1 MEHAEAGGIA
11 TRREEARRV
20 KHAAERTAEGVLA
33 REHRTLW
40 GDAMRRFARNRLA
53 LASLVVVLGLICM
66 ALFADIISPSRYD
79 EIDLAAVH
87 QPPSPRH
94 LLGTDLVGRDYLTRI
109 VYGARTSMAVA
120 LLVQGI
126 AFGVGIPLGATAG
139 LRGGRTDFLI
149 MRLVDVATALP
160 GMLFAIFIM
169 AVLGTGFFNV
179 VLALSV
185 TGWVLVCRLVRGQFL
200 SIREKDFITAAR
212 CVGVGGA
219 RIILRHMLPNA
230 LAPLV
235 VALALG
241 IPGAMFGEA
250 ALSYL
255 GMGINDPI
263 PSWGKMVSASLG
275 YVQVYPHLALFP
287 TLMIAAAM
295 LSFTFVGDGLRDA
308 LDPQMVID

>member
-1 MEHAEAGGIA
+1 MERAKAGRVA
-11 TRREEARRV
+11 ARREEARRV
-20 KHAAERTAEGVLA
+20 KRVAERMAEGVLA

-53 LASLVVVLGLICM
+53 LASLVVALGLICM

-79 EIDLAAVH
+79 QIDLAAVH
-87 QPPSPRH
+87 QSPSLHH
-94 LLGTDLVGRDYLTRI
+94 LLGTDLIGRDYLTRI

-126 AFGVGIPLGATAG
+126 AFGVGIPLGAMAG
-139 LRGGRTDFLI
+139 LRAGRADFLI

-160 GMLFAIFIM
+160 GMLFAIFVM
-169 AVLGTGFFNV
+169 AVLGTGFSNV

-185 TGWVLVCRLVRGQFL
+185 TSWVLVCRLVRGQFL

-212 CVGVGGA
+212 CIGASGA
-219 RIILRHMLPNA
+219 RIIFRHMLPNA

-275 YVQVYPHLALFP
+275 YVRIYPYLALFP

-308 LDPQMVID
+308 LDPQMVIE

>member
-1 MEHAEAGGIA
+1 MMGHAEAGKVA
-11 TRREEARRV
+11 ARRKARRV
-20 KHAAERTAEGVLA
+20 KRAAGRTAEGALA

-53 LASLVVVLGLICM
+53 LASLAVVLGLIFM

-79 EIDLAAVH
+79 QIDLAAVH
-87 QPPSPRH
+87 QPPSLRH
-94 LLGTDLVGRDYLTRI
+94 LLGTDMVGRDYLTRI
-109 VYGARTSMAVA
+109 IYGARTSMAVA

-126 AFGVGIPLGATAG
+126 AFGIGVPLGAIAG
-139 LRGGRTDFLI
+139 LRGGKTDFLI

-185 TGWVLVCRLVRGQFL
+185 SSWLLPCRLVRGQFL
-200 SIREKDFITAAR
+200 SIREKDFIIAAR
-212 CVGVGGA
+212 CIGA
-219 RIILRHMLPNA
+219 SEMRIIFRHMLPNA

-241 IPGAMFGEA
+241 IPGAIFGEA

-275 YVQVYPHLALFP
+275 YLRTYPHLALFP

-295 LSFTFVGDGLRDA
+295 LGFTFVGDGLRDA
-308 LDPQMVID
+308 LDPQMVIE

>member
-1 MEHAEAGGIA
+1 MEHAEAGRAA
-11 TRREEARRV
+11 TIGEEARGV
-20 KHAAERTAEGVLA
+20 KHVAERAAEGVLA

-53 LASLVVVLGLICM
+53 LASLAVVLALICM

-79 EIDLAAVH
+79 RIDLGSVH
-87 QPPSPRH
+87 QPPSPYH

-126 AFGVGIPLGATAG
+126 AFGVGIPLGAIAG
-139 LRGGRTDFLI
+139 LRGGMADFLI

-160 GMLFAIFIM
+160 GMLFAIFVM

-179 VLALSV
+179 VLALGV
-185 TGWVLVCRLVRGQFL
+185 TSWVLACRLVRGQFL
-200 SIREKDFITAAR
+200 SIREKDFITSAR
-212 CVGVGGA
+212 CIGA
-219 RIILRHMLPNA
+219 GEMRIIFRHMLPNA

-241 IPGAMFGEA
+241 IPGAIFGEA

-275 YVQVYPHLALFP
+275 YIRTYPYLALFP

-308 LDPQMVID
+308 LDPQMVIE